1 MTAKAYAGKNRT
13 GAKSIHPELDINRLI
28 KIAFELCCKGSAISE
43 DDLKRAYKEAM
54 DEVKPYAER
63 QIKKRAGAAVKAGI
77 VALGIKELANEKFAS
92 ALVNNA
98 QQIGHW
104 VHQYIKGEISDEAF
118 VNNLV
123 GPSTLKIITD
133 ILEALGI
140 DEKLGVQNMQE
151 VLMLSPPIL
160 AYNASMAA
168 YKELRKAQE
177 ELAAA
182 REERIRI
189 EKACAESVAM
199 ILKYREEMD
208 NVVTTYLTEH
218 LETFEAGFAAMD
230 QAMIDDDIDGYI
242 KGNVAIQKILKYDVQ
257 FTSQEEFD
265 DLMDSDFAFK
275 L

>member
-1 MTAKAYAGKNRT
+1 MTAKTFAGINKT

-28 KIAFELCCKGSAISE
+28 NIAFELCCKGRSLSE
-43 DDLKRAYKEAM
+43 DDLKRAYEEAM
-54 DEVKPYAER
+54 DEIKPYAES
-63 QIKKRAGAAVKAGI
+63 QIKRHVGAAVKAGI
-77 VALGIKELANEKFAS
+77 AAIGIKELANERFAN

-98 QQIGHW
+98 QQIARW
-104 VHQYIKGEISDEAF
+104 VHQYIKGEISDEDF
-118 VNNLV
+118 VNFLI
-123 GPSTLKIITD
+123 GPSTQQIITE
-133 ILEALGI
+133 ILKALGI

-151 VLMLSPPIL
+151 ILMLSPPIL

-168 YKELRKAQE
+168 YKELRKVQE

-230 QAMIDDDIDGYI
+230 QAMIDNDIDGYI
-242 KGNVAIQKILKYDVQ
+242 KGNVEIQKILNYDVQ
-257 FTSQEEFD
+257 FTCQEEFD